1 MTWRHA
7 GFRADVAQ
15 RWRTGGSATL
25 ARPAA
30 TLGVELAGATRHG
43 ELRRGAQREEGEM
56 GNAVLTKAE
65 DGREVVAGGEVM
77 SGGADRF
84 NGGDGLRWL
93 SGEAEV
99 RTRIAE
105 TRRRRQ

>member
-1 MTWRHA
+1 MTWRHAGSHA

-43 ELRRGAQREEGEM
+43 ELRRGAQREEGVM
-56 GNAVLTKAE
+56 GKAVLTNAA
-65 DGREVVAGGEVM
+65 DGREAVAGGDVKSGGEVRLTTARS
-77 SGGADRF
+77 SGGAPATAR
-84 NGGDGLRWL
+84 
-93 SGEAEV
+93 
-99 RTRIAE
+99 
-105 TRRRRQ
+105 